1 MDTRKGE
8 GNIRWMARWVGGKMR
23 RKITVREIRRTYE
36 WMDGW
41 VDYHLPR

>member
-8 GNIRWMARWVGGKMR
+8 GNIRWVDGKTR
-23 RKITVREIRRTYE
+23 RKITVREIRTYE
-36 WMDGW
+36 WTDGW